1 MGKGVQVL
9 CVDARE
15 EAVGRGQ
22 GELEAVKEG
31 DAGVCVEYS
40 VPPPVPVPAAA
51 LIDALPMP
59 EWRAGLLMLL
69 EKQKVALCVPVAVP
83 TPVALRE
90 ALVVIVAA
98 LLAVRASEAVKRP
111 LPLALGLPL

>member
-1 MGKGVQVL
+1 M
-9 CVDARE
+9 DAFP
-15 EAVGRGQ
+15 
-22 GELEAVKEG
+22 L
-31 DAGVCVEYS
+31 
-40 VPPPVPVPAAA
+40 
-51 LIDALPMP
+51 P

-83 TPVALRE
+83 KPVALRE
-90 ALVVIVAA
+90 ALAVILTAV